1 MGELSASDAGRVV
14 QCLVLLTIAIVL
26 SSTVFATVGPLIG
39 TQGEVATQLAIE
51 GGSATIPDYDFANLT
66 VTQSLGT
73 ALRLTGGAGESAGA
87 TGVDYGGTF
96 DSGTWSLCSFAR
108 LNGSTSET
116 VTLTNAD
123 GRATL
128 QYNGTAGEW
137 AGLYYN
143 ASDRE
148 DYDVGLAASS
158 PTEWTLL
165 CLQQAN
171 STLTLYANGTNASV
185 PLDGSHT
192 LSVSSYNSS
201 TLDGHVDET
210 RVFNESLTPGQ
221 RDAIRATP
229 TRPLAG
235 VTPAVRVMYD
245 VRGLSSTSAPIYFG
259 GGTLEL
265 TGAGFEDGLVAEAVA
280 KGTDYSVSG
289 TSITPTSSK
298 LEGAPVVFVSYDSRS
313 GPFRGLF
320 VRLQNLGATA
330 FVFLALAVLAV
341 GGRLMRSF
349 RGGY

>member
-1 MGELSASDAGRVV
+1 MGGLAADGAGQVV
-14 QCLVLLTIAIVL
+14 QYLVLLVIAIIL
-26 SSTVFATVGPLIG
+26 SATVFGAVGPLIG
-39 TQGEVATQLAIE
+39 EQGEVTRALSLS
-51 GGSATIPDYDFANLT
+51 GGETTIPDYDFANLS
-66 VTQSLGT
+66 VNQSLGT
-73 ALRLTGGAGESAGA
+73 ALRLSGGTETAEA
-87 TGVDYGGTF
+87 TGIDYGGTF